1 MHDLRL
7 LFTERFKALHAEPP
21 PEPTSWAGVVAP
33 DDEFDEDDE
42 YDEDDEFAEEDEY
55 DDDYFDEDDEDEFG
69 GYDEFGEEYDG
80 VW

>member
-42 YDEDDEFAEEDEY
+42 YDEFAEEDEY
-55 DDDYFDEDDEDEFG
+55 DEDYFDEDDEDEFG